1 MAEEY
6 TNYDIRE
13 LTYVS
18 VGDISAGSPEVI
30 TMNKTISLF

>member
-18 VGDISAGSPEVI
+18 VDDVSVGSPEVI
-30 TMNKTISLF
+30 TINKNKQ